1 MHFFCN
7 KFTIFFQFN
16 CPSKCRIA
24 TVINPSTLETI
35 HTMRDVLKKIHAG
48 NMHPVNFQAVRLQ
61 FQRNVIGIDDPL
73 KEILEDF
80 VEDHESDVEFL
91 VYN

>member
-1 MHFFCN
+1 
-7 KFTIFFQFN
+7 
-16 CPSKCRIA
+16 
-24 TVINPSTLETI
+24 
-35 HTMRDVLKKIHAG
+35 
-48 NMHPVNFQAVRLQ
+48 MHPVNFQAVRLQ